1 MHGDRRVDI
10 PILNRK
16 RESRRY
22 LILIEIAKHQPAI
35 NQGEISD
42 AIGITAQAVSEY
54 IKELSD
60 SGHVSKLG
68 RGRYEITTKGV
79 NWLIIQ
85 NEKLRELAN
94 HVAEDVL
101 TRVDIEAAIA
111 KNEIKSGE
119 RVTLSMIEGFLHA
132 STMQKGGKS
141 ISAKAV
147 GDAGEGEMVG
157 LIDFEGIIDYEIGSV
172 CIMSIPSV
180 SIEKQPPSY
189 HNINKEI
196 DYDLIAVSG
205 VEALVAARGMGY
217 TVDIKFGT
225 PMAVSEAAIRGLNVL
240 LIVTETAVLNHIDQ
254 LREYKI
260 NYEVIELK

>member
-1 MHGDRRVDI
+1 M
-10 PILNRK
+10 
-16 RESRRY
+16 
-22 LILIEIAKHQPAI
+22 
-35 NQGEISD
+35 
-42 AIGITAQAVSEY
+42 
-54 IKELSD
+54 
-60 SGHVSKLG
+60 
-68 RGRYEITTKGV
+68 
-79 NWLIIQ
+79 
-85 NEKLRELAN
+85 
-94 HVAEDVL
+94 
-101 TRVDIEAAIA
+101 
-111 KNEIKSGE
+111 
-119 RVTLSMIEGFLHA
+119 TLSLIEGFLHA

-205 VEALVAARGMGY
+205 VEALVSARGMGY